1 MSTNIVV
8 KTFRSDRLKT
18 LLIGLGIVVAI
29 ALLSAYYFGRFG
41 LQGQI
46 EQLESKLSEQDAR
59 NGSQQA
65 RIDTLEF
72 RLAELTLGES
82 VSELAATD
90 LQAVV
95 VQQQGKIARL
105 ESEAIYY
112 RNLMSPG
119 AGDREVFIHRVDL
132 LPSVDNRYLN
142 YEILLTHADP
152 DGAHTVGRI
161 GITLAGVVENRQ
173 TLIDAGASGLIEPE
187 ALEYD
192 FRYFQNF
199 AGQLRLPE
207 GFQPATLLLEVTS
220 EAGKVLEQQRFDVP
234 IREA

>member
-72 RLAELTLGES
+72 RIAELTLGES

-173 TLIDAGASGLIEPE
+173 TLIDVGASGLIEPE

-199 AGQLRLPE
+199 AGQLRLPD

>member
-29 ALLSAYYFGRFG
+29 AVLSAYYFGRFG

-72 RLAELTLGES
+72 RIAELTLGES

>member
-18 LLIGLGIVVAI
+18 MLIGLGIVVAV
-29 ALLSAYYFGRFG
+29 ALLSAYYFGRLG

-161 GITLAGVVENRQ
+161 GITLAGIVENRQ
-173 TLIDAGASGLIEPE
+173 TLIDAGAAGLIEPE

>member
-29 ALLSAYYFGRFG
+29 AVLSAYYFGRHG

-72 RLAELTLGES
+72 RIAELTLGES

>member
-18 LLIGLGIVVAI
+18 LLIGLGILAAV
-29 ALLSAYYFGRFG
+29 ALLSAYYFGRHG
-41 LQGQI
+41 LQVQI
-46 EQLESKLSEQDAR
+46 EQLESKLSEQDVR
-59 NGSQQA
+59 NGLQQV

-72 RLAELTLGES
+72 RIAELTLGES

-132 LPSVDNRYLN
+132 LP
-142 YEILLTHADP
+142 
-152 DGAHTVGRI
+152 
-161 GITLAGVVENRQ
+161 
-173 TLIDAGASGLIEPE
+173 
-187 ALEYD
+187 
-192 FRYFQNF
+192 
-199 AGQLRLPE
+199 
-207 GFQPATLLLEVTS
+207 
-220 EAGKVLEQQRFDVP
+220 K
-234 IREA
+234 

>member
-18 LLIGLGIVVAI
+18 LLIRLGILASV
-29 ALLSAYYFGRFG
+29 ALLSAYYLGRHG

-46 EQLESKLSEQDAR
+46 EQLELSLFEQDAHNR
-59 NGSQQA
+59 LQQA

-95 VQQQGKIARL
+95 VQQQDKIARL
-105 ESEAIYY
+105 ESEAVYY

>member
-72 RLAELTLGES
+72 RIAELTLGES

-220 EAGKVLEQQRFDVP
+220 ETGKVLEQQRFDVP

>member
-1 MSTNIVV
+1 MSENIVV
-8 KTFRSDRLKT
+8 KTFRSDRLKP
-18 LLIGLGIVVAI
+18 LALSVCLVGVLV
-29 ALLSAYYFGRFG
+29 LLSVYYFGRYG
-41 LQGQI
+41 LQDRI
-46 EQLESKLSEQDAR
+46 SELESNLMSLSER
-59 NGSQQA
+59 NGSLQA
-65 RIDTLEF
+65 RIDLLDF
-72 RLAELTLGES
+72 QLAELSLGES

-90 LQAVV
+90 LQTVV

-132 LPSVDNRYLN
+132 AADDEKHLLN

-161 GITLAGVVENRQ
+161 ELKLAGIVENRQ
-173 TLIDAGASGLIEPE
+173 TLIAAEESGLIDDG
-187 ALEYD
+187 ALDYD

-199 AGQLRLPE
+199 TGQLRLPE

-220 EAGKVLEQQRFDVP
+220 EAGKVLEQQMFDIP
-234 IREA
+234 NWEA

>member
-18 LLIGLGIVVAI
+18 LLIGLGILASV
-29 ALLSAYYFGRFG
+29 ALLSAYYLGRHG
-41 LQGQI
+41 LQSQI
-46 EQLESKLSEQDAR
+46 ELLESSLFEQDAHNR
-59 NGSQQA
+59 LQQA

-95 VQQQGKIARL
+95 VQQQDKIARL
-105 ESEAIYY
+105 ESEAVYY

-132 LPSVDNRYLN
+132 LPSVDKRFLN

-161 GITLAGVVENRQ
+161 GLTLAGIVENRQ

>member
-72 RLAELTLGES
+72 RIAELTLGES

>member
-18 LLIGLGIVVAI
+18 LLIGMGIVVAI
-29 ALLSAYYFGRFG
+29 ALLSAYYFGRHG

-46 EQLESKLSEQDAR
+46 EHFESKLFEQDAR

-72 RLAELTLGES
+72 RIAELTLGES

-161 GITLAGVVENRQ
+161 GITLAGIVENRQ

>member
-18 LLIGLGIVVAI
+18 LLIGLSILVAV
-29 ALLSAYYFGRFG
+29 ALLSAYYFGRHG
-41 LQGQI
+41 LQVRI
-46 EQLESKLSEQDAR
+46 EQLESKLSEQDVR
-59 NGSQQA
+59 NGSQQV
-65 RIDTLEF
+65 RIDSLEF
-72 RLAELTLGES
+72 RIAELTLGES

-132 LPSVDNRYLN
+132 LPSDDNRFLN

-161 GITLAGVVENRQ
+161 GLTLAGIVENRQ

-220 EAGKVLEQQRFDVP
+220 DAGKVLEQQRFDVP

>member
-1 MSTNIVV
+1 MSANIVV
-8 KTFRSDRLKT
+8 KTFRSDRLKGLVT
-18 LLIGLGIVVAI
+18 GICLLGLLL
-29 ALLSAYYFGRFG
+29 LLSAYYFGRYG
-41 LQGQI
+41 LQDRI
-46 EQLESKLSEQDAR
+46 VQLESRLSELVAR

-65 RIDTLEF
+65 RIETLDF

-90 LQAVV
+90 LQTVV
-95 VQQQGKIARL
+95 VQQQDKIARL

-112 RNLMSPG
+112 RNLMSAD

-132 LPSVDNRYLN
+132 APSADKRRLN

-161 GITLAGVVENRQ
+161 ELTLAGLVENRQ
-173 TLIDAGASGLIEPE
+173 TLIDAGASGLIDEDS
-187 ALEYD
+187 LNYD

-199 AGQLRLPE
+199 TGQLRLPE
-207 GFQPATLLLEVTS
+207 GFQPATLLLQVTS
-220 EAGKVLEQQRFDVP
+220 EAGKVLEQQSFDVP
-234 IREA
+234 IWEA

>member
-29 ALLSAYYFGRFG
+29 AVLSAYYFGRHG

-72 RLAELTLGES
+72 RIAELTLGES

-173 TLIDAGASGLIEPE
+173 TLIDVGASGLIEPE

>member
-29 ALLSAYYFGRFG
+29 ALLSAYYFGRHG

-72 RLAELTLGES
+72 RIAELTLGES

-173 TLIDAGASGLIEPE
+173 TLIDVGASGLIEPE

>member
-72 RLAELTLGES
+72 RIAELTLGES

-234 IREA
+234 IGEA

>member
-1 MSTNIVV
+1 MSTNVVV
-8 KTFRSDRLKT
+8 KTFRSDRLNT
-18 LLIGLGIVVAI
+18 LLIGLGILMSVV
-29 ALLSAYYFGRFG
+29 LVSVYYLGRHG
-41 LQGQI
+41 SQWQI
-46 EQLESKLSEQDAR
+46 EQLESKLSEQNAR
-59 NGSQQA
+59 NGSQQV

-72 RLAELTLGES
+72 RLADLTLGES
-82 VSELAATD
+82 VSELAARD

-132 LPSVDNRYLN
+132 LPSVDNRFLS

-161 GITLAGVVENRQ
+161 GLTLSGIIENRQ
-173 TLIDAGASGLIEPE
+173 ILIDAGGAGLIELD

-207 GFQPATLLLEVTS
+207 GFKPATLLLEVTS
-220 EAGKVLEQQRFDVP
+220 EAGKLLEQQRFDVP
-234 IREA
+234 VREA

>member
-1 MSTNIVV
+1 MSTNVVV

-29 ALLSAYYFGRFG
+29 AVLSAYYFGRHG

-72 RLAELTLGES
+72 RIAELTLGES

>member
-1 MSTNIVV
+1 MSANIVV
-8 KTFRSDRLKT
+8 KTFRSDRLKGLVT
-18 LLIGLGIVVAI
+18 GICLLGLLL
-29 ALLSAYYFGRFG
+29 LLSAYYFGRYG
-41 LQGQI
+41 LQDRI
-46 EQLESKLSEQDAR
+46 VQLESRLSELGAR

-65 RIDTLEF
+65 RIETLDF

-90 LQAVV
+90 LQTVV
-95 VQQQGKIARL
+95 VQQQDKIARL

-112 RNLMSPG
+112 RNLMSAD

-132 LPSVDNRYLN
+132 APSADKRRLN

-161 GITLAGVVENRQ
+161 EL
-173 TLIDAGASGLIEPE
+173 TLIDEDSLN
-187 ALEYD
+187 YD

-199 AGQLRLPE
+199 TGQLRLPE
-207 GFQPATLLLEVTS
+207 GFQPATLLLQVTS
-220 EAGKVLEQQRFDVP
+220 EAGKVLEQQSFDVP
-234 IREA
+234 IWEA

>member
-29 ALLSAYYFGRFG
+29 ALLSAYYFGRHG

-72 RLAELTLGES
+72 RIAELTLGES

>member
-72 RLAELTLGES
+72 RIAELTLGES

-220 EAGKVLEQQRFDVP
+220 ESGKVLEQQRFDVP

>member
-8 KTFRSDRLKT
+8 KTYRSDRLKT
-18 LLIGLGIVVAI
+18 LLISLGLIATI
-29 ALLSAYYFGRFG
+29 ALVSAYYLGRHG
-41 LQGQI
+41 LQDRI
-46 EQLESKLSEQDAR
+46 EQLQSRVLEQDAR
-59 NGSQQA
+59 NGLQQA

-95 VQQQGKIARL
+95 VQQQDKIARL

-132 LPSVDNRYLN
+132 LPSIDNRFLN

-152 DGAHTVGRI
+152 DGAHTAGRI
-161 GITLAGVVENRQ
+161 ELTLAGIVENRQ

-207 GFQPATLLLEVTS
+207 GFQPASLLLEVTS
-220 EAGKVLEQQRFDVP
+220 KAGKVLEQQRFDVP

>member
-29 ALLSAYYFGRFG
+29 AVLSAYYFGRHG

-46 EQLESKLSEQDAR
+46 EQLESELSEQDAR

-72 RLAELTLGES
+72 RIAELTLGES

>member
-72 RLAELTLGES
+72 RIAELTLGES

-173 TLIDAGASGLIEPE
+173 TLIDAEASGLIEPE

-234 IREA
+234 IWEA

>member
-65 RIDTLEF
+65 RIDTHEF
-72 RLAELTLGES
+72 RIAELTLGES

-112 RNLMSPG
+112 RN
-119 AGDREVFIHRVDL
+119 
-132 LPSVDNRYLN
+132 
-142 YEILLTHADP
+142 
-152 DGAHTVGRI
+152 
-161 GITLAGVVENRQ
+161 
-173 TLIDAGASGLIEPE
+173 
-187 ALEYD
+187 
-192 FRYFQNF
+192 
-199 AGQLRLPE
+199 
-207 GFQPATLLLEVTS
+207 
-220 EAGKVLEQQRFDVP
+220 
-234 IREA
+234 

>member
-18 LLIGLGIVVAI
+18 MLIGLGIVVAV
-29 ALLSAYYFGRFG
+29 ALLSAYYFGRLG

>member
-18 LLIGLGIVVAI
+18 LLVALSIVGAL
-29 ALLSAYYFGRFG
+29 ALLSAYYLGRHG
-41 LQGQI
+41 LQAQI
-46 EQLESKLSEQDAR
+46 VQLESRLSEQDAG
-59 NGSQQA
+59 NASQQD

-132 LPSVDNRYLN
+132 LPSDDNRVLN

-161 GITLAGVVENRQ
+161 GLTLAGIAENRQ
-173 TLIDAGASGLIEPE
+173 TLIDAGALGLIEPE
-187 ALEYD
+187 ALEYN

-220 EAGKVLEQQRFDVP
+220 EAGKVLEQQHFDVP
-234 IREA
+234 MREA

>member
-72 RLAELTLGES
+72 RIAELTLGES

-173 TLIDAGASGLIEPE
+173 TLIDVGASGLIEPE

>member
-29 ALLSAYYFGRFG
+29 AVLSAYYFGRHG

-72 RLAELTLGES
+72 RIAELTLGES

-234 IREA
+234 IREV

>member
-29 ALLSAYYFGRFG
+29 AVLSAYYFGRHG

-46 EQLESKLSEQDAR
+46 EQLESELSEQDAR

-72 RLAELTLGES
+72 RIAELTLGES

-173 TLIDAGASGLIEPE
+173 TLIDVGASGLIEPE

-199 AGQLRLPE
+199 AGQLRLPD

>member
-72 RLAELTLGES
+72 RIAELTLGES

-199 AGQLRLPE
+199 AGQLRLPD